1 MLRLLALVLLLANLL
16 FYAWDHELLRGMGLG
31 PAQQS
36 EPQRLAQQVK
46 PEALKLLKADE
57 FKRIEEQVK
66 ADQLPRECLQAG
78 PFDEDQAA
86 ALRQVLAQALPED
99 AWKLQATVSAA
110 RWIIYMGKYS
120 SAESLDK
127 KRAEVAALDI
137 KTEALDNPALEPGF
151 SLGGF
156 DTKALA
162 DQALARLSAPA
173 LRKARVV
180 QERAESNAFVLQL
193 PALTAALK
201 PRLAELH
208 SALGGKPLHSC
219 N

>member
-1 MLRLLALVLLLANLL
+1 
-16 FYAWDHELLRGMGLG
+16 
-31 PAQQS
+31 
-36 EPQRLAQQVK
+36 
-46 PEALKLLKADE
+46 
-57 FKRIEEQVK
+57 
-66 ADQLPRECLQAG
+66 
-78 PFDEDQAA
+78 
-86 ALRQVLAQALPED
+86 
-99 AWKLQATVSAA
+99 
-110 RWIIYMGKYS
+110 
-120 SAESLDK
+120 
-127 KRAEVAALDI
+127 
-137 KTEALDNPALEPGF
+137 
-151 SLGGF
+151 
-156 DTKALA
+156 LA